1 MLNGVKNHFPKNFS
15 FQQAQLLSGSAIM
28 IFGSFATSFINYLY
42 HLIMGRI
49 LEPANYGILASV
61 ISLVGLLVLLPN
73 SMGLV
78 VTKLIAKAKNEK
90 EVSEKVATLNKNV
103 LWLGVVSFSALVLLS
118 PFIAQFIKVEK
129 FLIIIGLLV
138 FLLSFPLM
146 MFRGTLQGLLKFKE
160 MVISQTVEN
169 LLRLLV
175 AVVLVLVGFSIG
187 GALFGLVLGVLVGFI
202 IAWLFVKSFLSL
214 SKGRQKLS
222 VNILSTVNQ
231 ILPFFLLSISITSL
245 YSSDLILVKHFFG
258 SFEAGI
264 YGAMSFLGRII
275 FFGVSPITAV
285 MFPIVAKNYSKGQ
298 SGLVT
303 LKWSLLGAFLIALFI
318 NSIYAFLPE
327 LVIKQL
333 YGEKYL
339 LSTSLLVFFGIFI
352 TFVTLSFLLLNYGL
366 AQGQSRIVLASFLA
380 ASLQITFIWIY
391 HPTLFAIILISI
403 IISFVL
409 FLYLVFYTF
418 RQSLGLKQ

>member
-1 MLNGVKNHFPKNFS
+1 
-15 FQQAQLLSGSAIM
+15 
-28 IFGSFATSFINYLY
+28 
-42 HLIMGRI
+42 MGRI

-78 VTKLIAKAKNEK
+78 VTKLIARAKNEK
-90 EVSEKVATLNKNV
+90 EVSEKVAALNKNV

-118 PFIAQFIKVEK
+118 PFIAQFLKVEK

-146 MFRGTLQGLLKFKE
+146 MLRGTLQGLLKFKE

-175 AVVLVLVGFSIG
+175 AIVLVMVGFSIG
-187 GALFGLVLGVLVGFI
+187 GALSGLVLGVLVGFI
-202 IAWLFVKSFLSL
+202 IAWFFVKSFLSL
-214 SKGRQKLS
+214 SKSRQKLS
-222 VNILSTVNQ
+222 VNILSTANQ
-231 ILPFFLLSISITSL
+231 ILPFFLLSISMTSL

-285 MFPIVAKNYSKGQ
+285 MFPIVARNYSKGENDIT
-298 SGLVT
+298 V
-303 LKWSLLGAFLIALFI
+303 LKWSLAGGFSIVLLVNLIYWLFPD
-318 NSIYAFLPE
+318 F
-327 LVIKQL
+327 VIRQL

-339 LSTSLLVFFGIFI
+339 QSSELLVLFGIFI

-366 AQGQSRIVLASFLA
+366 AQGESRVVLASFIA
-380 ASLQITFIWIY
+380 AFLQVIFIWIY
-391 HPTLFAIILISI
+391 HPTLFTIIIISI
-403 IISFVL
+403 IISFAL

-418 RQSLGLKQ
+418 RQSFGLKQ